1 MHLDIDR
8 TCILCWSQVKTC
20 QHLFFQCAITSC
32 IWHVIRKWLGIRR
45 SMTTLPSTLKW
56 MKKEAQGTSWQSKAK
71 KIALAH
77 TVYQTQMTRNRKIFE
92 DLKSHIDSIVK
103 LIKTHV
109 YKIMFSFN
117 YNILIHFKS
126 LTLSLQILSFVHL
139 LTLFSLSMPGIL
151 VHEF

>member
-1 MHLDIDR
+1 MDKVFIILCDEGRTCENCTTRCGIFLFVHFPNFDYGSWTVEVWRSYITPKNSFILWLGAQSKLLTKDRLMHLDIDR

-77 TVYQTQMTRNRKIFE
+77 TVYQT
-92 DLKSHIDSIVK
+92 
-103 LIKTHV
+103 
-109 YKIMFSFN
+109 
-117 YNILIHFKS
+117 
-126 LTLSLQILSFVHL
+126 
-139 LTLFSLSMPGIL
+139 
-151 VHEF
+151 